1 MHIVFTDIRDF
12 IVHDMGQLIDVDTAG
27 RDVGCDQGADVATF
41 EASQGL
47 GARCLAFV
55 AVQGHGVDAVFG
67 EVLGHIVGAKFGAGE
82 HQHLA
87 PVVFVDDV
95 REQGFLFATTHRVHD
110 LVDPLHRGV
119 AGRNLNALG
128 VFQQTAGQLTNVIA
142 ECGREQQALLVF
154 GHQG

>member
-1 MHIVFTDIRDF
+1 
-12 IVHDMGQLIDVDTAG
+12 MGQLIDVDTAG
-27 RDVGCDQGADVATF
+27 RDVGCDQGADVAAF
-41 EASQGL
+41 EAGQCL
-47 GARCLAFV
+47 CARCLAFV
-55 AVQGHGVDAVFG
+55 AMQGHGVDAVFG

-95 REQGFLFATTHRVHD
+95 REQGLLFAATHRVHD

-119 AGRNLNALG
+119 TGRNLNALW
-128 VFQQTAGQLTNVIA
+128 VFQQTISQLTNVIA
-142 ECGREQQALLVF
+142 EGGREQQALLVF

>member
-1 MHIVFTDIRDF
+1 
-12 IVHDMGQLIDVDTAG
+12 MGQLIDVNTAG
-27 RDVGCDQGADVATF
+27 RDVGRNQGADVTTF
-41 EASQGL
+41 EASQCL
-47 GARCLAFV
+47 GPGCLTFV
-55 AVQGHGVDAVFG
+55 AVQGHGINAVFG

-95 REQGFLFATTHRVHD
+95 GEQGFLFATAHRVHD

-119 AGRNLNALG
+119 TGRNLNALW
-128 VFQQTAGQLTNVIA
+128 VFQQTIGQLTNFIA